1 MKTTFKSPARC
12 KGLTLIEIMIAL
24 VIGSLLMVGAMGLFV
39 SNKRI
44 YKEQDSMGRLQENAR
59 FALNLM
65 ISDIRRAGYVGCSD
79 AMATVANTLTGA
91 GTATNL
97 ISFTNAIEG
106 SENAAIW
113 VPSASTEAIASV
125 LPLQPNPNTGAM
137 QTRPDSITVRYLSP
151 LDDEISLSANM
162 ANGGAATVVPVACDP
177 NADCTVDD
185 PIAQFENI
193 ALSDC
198 ASTDIFAVSAVTA
211 SSLAHAGV
219 ALSKGYDSTSQLSR
233 YVTNRYF
240 VGNGINDRSG
250 NPIPTLF
257 RFTFAQDKDDSD
269 GDSNTAEFVAYNQPL
284 IEGIENLQILYGE
297 DTAGADTV
305 ADTYVNAAAVTNWAN
320 VVSVRLAIL
329 VRTTEPNFN
338 GTINNTA
345 YTLLGSNI
353 YTTVN
358 PAGDFHRRR
367 VFSATIQIRNRSI

>member
-1 MKTTFKSPARC
+1 MKTTFKSPAKY

-59 FALNLM
+59 FALDLM
-65 ISDIRRAGYVGCSD
+65 IGDIRRAGYIGCSD
-79 AMATVANTLTGA
+79 AVASVSNTLAGA

-97 ISFTNAIEG
+97 INFTNIIEG
-106 SENAAIW
+106 SENGGNW
-113 VPSASTEAIASV
+113 LPSASTEAIASV
-125 LPLQPNPNTGAM
+125 LPLGAM
-137 QTRPDSITVRYLSP
+137 QTRPDAITVRYLSP
-151 LDDEISLSANM
+151 LDNEISLSANM
-162 ANGGAATVVPVACDP
+162 ANGSAATVVPVACNP

-198 ASTDIFAVSAVTA
+198 ASTDIFSVSAVAA

-219 ALSKGYDSTSQLSR
+219 ALSKGYDTTSQLSR
-233 YVTNRYF
+233 YVANRYF
-240 VGNGINDRSG
+240 IGNGMNDNTG
-250 NPIPTLF
+250 TPIPTLF
-257 RFTFAQDKDDSD
+257 RYTFAQDKDDSD
-269 GDSNTAEFVAYNQPL
+269 GDGNTTEFVAYNQPL
-284 IEGIENLQILYGE
+284 IEGIENMQILYGE
-297 DTAGADTV
+297 DTAGADSI
-305 ADTYVNAAAVTNWAN
+305 ADTYVDAANVTNGAN

-329 VRTTEPNFN
+329 VRTTEQDFN
-338 GTINNTA
+338 GSINNNA

-353 YTTVN
+353 YTTAN

-367 VFSATIQIRNRSI
+367 VFSATIQIRNQSI